1 MRRPLSRDH
10 VPSYRPL
17 TESDAEALWHLR
29 LEALEQVPEAFG
41 SAAEEHRRTT
51 PDSTA
56 EMLRTMS
63 PDSFV
68 MGALVNGQLRGMAG
82 FSRETRRKTRHRGVV
97 WGVYVGADARGQ
109 GVGRG
114 LLDALLDR
122 VRATDGVEWV
132 KLCVAVR
139 QTAARRLYTSLGFQ
153 LIGIERAAIKI
164 DGVDIDEVHLEL
176 RVDP

>member
-1 MRRPLSRDH
+1 
-10 VPSYRPL
+10 VPSYRAL
-17 TESDAEALWHLR
+17 TELDAESLWHLR
-29 LEALEQVPEAFG
+29 LEALEHVPEAFG

-56 EMLRTMS
+56 EMLRTMP

-68 MGALVNGQLRGMAG
+68 MGAFLDDRLRGMAG
-82 FSRETRRKTRHRGVV
+82 FSRETRLKTRHRGVV
-97 WGVYVGADARGQ
+97 WGVYVGADARGH

-114 LLDALLDR
+114 MLDALLAR
-122 VRATDGVEWV
+122 VRATSGVEWV

-153 LIGIERAAIKI
+153 VIGIERAAIKI

-176 RVDP
+176 RVEKDGR